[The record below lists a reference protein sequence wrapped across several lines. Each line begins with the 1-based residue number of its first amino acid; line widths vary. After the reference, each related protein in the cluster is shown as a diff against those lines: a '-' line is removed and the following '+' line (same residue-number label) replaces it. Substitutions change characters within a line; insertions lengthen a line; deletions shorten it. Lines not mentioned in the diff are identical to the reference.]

1 MALNRIRIG
10 DVISVVD
17 EKNKDD
23 FDYPFFGININKEFM
38 PSVANTSKVDRRK
51 YKIICKNRFVFSG
64 MQRLMLFQKLF
75 VSAYENAVL

>member
-38 PSVANTSKVDRRK
+38 PSVANTSKVDRNSKEIR
-51 YKIICKNRFVFSG
+51 RH
-64 MQRLMLFQKLF
+64 L
-75 VSAYENAVL
+75 

>member
-23 FDYPFFGININKEFM
+23 FDYHFFGININKEFM
-38 PSVANTSKVDRRK
+38 PSVANTSKVDRNSKEIR
-51 YKIICKNRFVFSG
+51 RH
-64 MQRLMLFQKLF
+64 L
-75 VSAYENAVL
+75 